1 MAGWSRWAWSRCIAT
16 ASRPAIHVLCVGL
29 WALALA
35 GCATAPA
42 IAPERLYTG
51 RFSVVAS
58 AGDKRE
64 TLSGR
69 FNVEVRGDRQTI
81 DLATP
86 LGNTVV
92 RIEVGPD
99 GARASGPG
107 VEAVQGP
114 DADALTERMLGWR
127 LPVSGMADW
136 IEGRPAPG
144 RPARVEREG
153 ARPVLIEQDGWVV
166 RLSEVFPTSGL
177 PRLIVLERP
186 ASPLAPG
193 VVLRL
198 IVDDPAA

>member
-1 MAGWSRWAWSRCIAT
+1 MAGWSRCIARAGRQAAHIVST
-16 ASRPAIHVLCVGL
+16 GL
-29 WALALA
+29 LGLALA

-42 IAPERLYTG
+42 TAPDRLYAG
-51 RFSVVAS
+51 RFSVVATT
-58 AGDKRE
+58 GDKRE
-64 TLSGR
+64 TVSGR
-69 FNVEVRGDRQTI
+69 FNVEVRGNRQTI
-81 DLATP
+81 DLSTP
-86 LGNTVV
+86 LGTTVA

-107 VEAVQGP
+107 VDAVQGP

-127 LPVSGMADW
+127 LPVSGISDW

-153 ARPVLIEQDGWVV
+153 NRPVLIEQDGWVV
-166 RLSEVFPTSGL
+166 RLAETFQASGR
-177 PRLIVLERP
+177 PRLLVLERP

>member
-1 MAGWSRWAWSRCIAT
+1 MAGWSRSTWPRSA
-16 ASRPAIHVLCVGL
+16 ASGGRPARVLFAGL
-29 WALALA
+29 LALALA
-35 GCATAPA
+35 GCATAPVT
-42 IAPERLYTG
+42 APDRLYTG

-58 AGDKRE
+58 TGDKRE
-64 TLSGR
+64 AVSGR
-69 FNVEVRGDRQTI
+69 FNVEVRGDRQRI

-86 LGNTVV
+86 LGNTVA

-107 VEAVQGP
+107 VDEVQGP
-114 DADALTERMLGWR
+114 DADALTEQMLGWR
-127 LPVSGMADW
+127 LPVSGMSDW

-153 ARPVLIEQDGWVV
+153 TRPVLIEQDGWLV
-166 RLSEVFPTSGL
+166 RLSEVFPVSGR
-177 PRLIVLERP
+177 PRLMVLERP

-193 VVLRL
+193 VILRL

>member
-1 MAGWSRWAWSRCIAT
+1 MAGWSRWTWSR
-16 ASRPAIHVLCVGL
+16 SVPSGGKPARVLFAVL
-29 WALALA
+29 LALALA
-35 GCATAPA
+35 GCATSPATAPD
-42 IAPERLYTG
+42 RLYTG

-58 AGDKRE
+58 TGDKRE
-64 TLSGR
+64 TVSGR
-69 FNVEVRGDRQTI
+69 FNVEVRGNRQRI

-86 LGNTVV
+86 LGTTVA

-107 VEAVQGP
+107 VDEVRGP
-114 DADALTERMLGWR
+114 DADALTEQMLGWR
-127 LPVSGMADW
+127 LPVSGMSDW

-153 ARPVLIEQDGWVV
+153 TRPVLIEQDGWLV
-166 RLSEVFPTSGL
+166 RLSEVFPVSGR
-177 PRLIVLERP
+177 PRLMVLERP

-193 VVLRL
+193 VILRL

>member
-1 MAGWSRWAWSRCIAT
+1 MEWNRPPRVTGVGRRAIRLVAAGLLA
-16 ASRPAIHVLCVGL
+16 H
-29 WALALA
+29 ALI

-42 IAPERLYTG
+42 PPPDRSYSG
-51 RFSVVAS
+51 RFSAIAT
-58 AGDKRE
+58 AGEKRE
-64 TLSGR
+64 TVSGR
-69 FNVEVRGDRQTI
+69 FNVEVRGDRQSI
-81 DLATP
+81 DLSTP
-86 LGNTVV
+86 LGTTVA
-92 RIEVGPD
+92 RIAIGPD

-107 VEAVQGP
+107 VAEVRGP
-114 DADALTERMLGWR
+114 DADALTEQMLGWR

-144 RPARVEREG
+144 RAARVERDG
-153 ARPVLIEQDGWVV
+153 NRPVLIEQDGWVV
-166 RLSEVFPTSGL
+166 RLAETFAASGR